1 MRRGNGIPGDL
12 CSASRESGTGKLP
25 ERSKSRQGLRPYPSN
40 AYELTANTL
49 WTPPTRRAPPRRW
62 RKLEHKRVVGFPKNF
77 LNVLNHRR
85 SCSPGPDAASGRA
98 AGDTF
103 P

>member
-1 MRRGNGIPGDL
+1 MRRGNGIPRDL

-49 WTPPTRRAPPRRW
+49 GPIDQTGPTLPVEKTRSQ
-62 RKLEHKRVVGFPKNF
+62 KR
-77 LNVLNHRR
+77 L
-85 SCSPGPDAASGRA
+85 
-98 AGDTF
+98 
-103 P
+103 